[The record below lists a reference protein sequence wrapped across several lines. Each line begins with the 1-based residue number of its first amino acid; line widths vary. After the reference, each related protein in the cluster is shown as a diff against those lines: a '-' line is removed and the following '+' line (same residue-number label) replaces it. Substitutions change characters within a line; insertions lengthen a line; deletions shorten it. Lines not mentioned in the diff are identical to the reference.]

1 MDLVIIVAL
10 AVGGSTIIGSLLGL
24 TFKNINEKW
33 NDIILS
39 FAAGV
44 MLAAAIEGLILPSVE
59 YAGKSGIWMV
69 VVGVLVG
76 AIFLTF
82 ADRLTPHLH
91 HITGVKNEEEHKHNE
106 RLDKILLFVLAI
118 TIHNFPEGL
127 ATGVAFGTGNTIDA
141 LKVAFAIVLQN
152 IPEGLIVIA
161 PMLAN
166 GISKK
171 RAIVIASFTGIVEI
185 IGTFIGYF
193 MVGIS
198 TTILPIAFQR
208 SKNCSVKQGFFFW
221 SSCQ

>member
-1 MDLVIIVAL
+1 MSLVIIVAL
-10 AVGGSTIIGSLLGL
+10 AVGGSTIVGAILGL
-24 TFKNINEKW
+24 SFKNINEKW

-69 VVGVLVG
+69 VVGVLLG
-76 AIFLTF
+76 AVFLTF

-91 HITGVKNEEEHKHNE
+91 HITGLKHEEEHRHNE

-127 ATGVAFGTGNTIDA
+127 ATGVAFGTGNTVDA
-141 LKVAFAIVLQN
+141 LTVAFAIILQN

-161 PMLAN
+161 PMLAKLVR
-166 GISKK
+166 G
-171 RAIVIASFTGIVEI
+171 
-185 IGTFIGYF
+185 
-193 MVGIS
+193 
-198 TTILPIAFQR
+198 
-208 SKNCSVKQGFFFW
+208 
-221 SSCQ
+221 